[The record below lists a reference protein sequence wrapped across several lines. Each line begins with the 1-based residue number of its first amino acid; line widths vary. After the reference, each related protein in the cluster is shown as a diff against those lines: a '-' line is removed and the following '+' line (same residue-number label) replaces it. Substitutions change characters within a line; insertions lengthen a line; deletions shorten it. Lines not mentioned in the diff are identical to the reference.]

1 MKILISILLLLS
13 ISSIISC
20 GTAKGI
26 LVGTGSVLEGAASD
40 LRGIGSILNWLI
52 WTLNQLYQDFLQFAY
67 LPVDNLWHAHN
78 QIFHP

>member
-1 MKILISILLLLS
+1 MKKLISILLLLS

-40 LRGIGSILNWLI
+40 LRGIGSILNW
-52 WTLNQLYQDFLQFAY
+52 
-67 LPVDNLWHAHN
+67 
-78 QIFHP
+78 